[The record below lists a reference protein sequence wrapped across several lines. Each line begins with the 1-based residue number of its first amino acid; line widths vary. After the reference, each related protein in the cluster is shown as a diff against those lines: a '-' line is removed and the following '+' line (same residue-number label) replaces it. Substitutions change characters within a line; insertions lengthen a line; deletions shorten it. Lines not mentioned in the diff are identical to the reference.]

1 MDGPQSP
8 TGTPLYR
15 FRFGATEFDESRFEL
30 SVSGLVAE
38 IEQKPLQV
46 LAALLRRPGE
56 ILSRE
61 ELQESVW
68 ANRVTVDQVL
78 TNAVAKL
85 RKALG
90 EVDGARIVTVPRSGY
105 LFEGSLERMVVGT
118 RLSSRLDLEAGTAVP
133 GREDFLLQRQLAA
146 TQSAEVWLAVH
157 RRAGEV
163 RVYKFAREAAHL
175 STLKREATLYR
186 LLRESLG
193 DRDDLL
199 RILEWNFER
208 FPFYLECEYGGPNL
222 ADWAA
227 EGDRLR
233 SRAREKRISLFLQIA
248 EAVSAA
254 HRVGV
259 LHKDLKPTNVLVRE
273 ATSAEADGSASSR
286 APVQIRVSDFG
297 SGRLVE
303 PERLEQ
309 LGITELGLTVT
320 QGIAKDSGA
329 GTLLYLAPEL
339 LGGGSPS
346 VQSDLYAL
354 GLILYQ
360 LVSGDLRKPMAPGWE
375 QDLGDEL
382 LAADIAAATHG
393 DPARRLAS
401 VAELSERLR
410 TLDQRRSEREAAR
423 LASQRAELAEKAL
436 ERARVRRPWIIT
448 AVVLLI
454 AGLGI
459 SYNLYRQERAAR
471 VDAERAAT
479 RAETIT
485 RFLSEDLLG
494 TADPTGPGDAHNP
507 TVREVLDRTAATL
520 DVRFPTDPDT
530 RASIELALGTAY
542 FGLTDYAN
550 AEKYRRDALRLLSA
564 SQGEDSPVALDT
576 RYQLASIL
584 AQTNRLDEA
593 EAMLNTTDRLAGP
606 TRLSQNTRLA
616 FQAHWTRA
624 GYYKVRMSAAQALS
638 EYIVADRI
646 RAVID
651 PENDNLVVRLHD
663 ALSWCYVRLN
673 RTAEAERVLSEV
685 ISSRYP
691 PERVGPVFWSV
702 ARIDDAIALMSL
714 QRYDRAA
721 QVLTAALQELR
732 RTVGP
737 DHFFVGYAQNE
748 LGELYTRQAQWPAA
762 VDSLREAYRI
772 FSLRTGEHGQATLTA
787 GANLGIVEYRTGHDA
802 DAVNTLEPIRAD
814 FAKTFG
820 AKSPQAQ
827 TVAFYMACAYW
838 DLRQFDKASALI
850 QELQPQQLADAEPRE
865 DWSARLQ
872 ALRGAI
878 AIGQGRV
885 RDGLALLAPAVADLE
900 RLHTPQEDIEP
911 LRRALSAAQGRS
923 HR

>member
-1 MDGPQSP
+1 MMDGPQASA
-8 TGTPLYR
+8 GTALYR
-15 FRFGATEFDESRFEL
+15 FRFGATQFDESRFEL
-30 SVSGLVAE
+30 SVGGLSAE

-56 ILSRE
+56 VLSRE
-61 ELQESVW
+61 ELQENVW

-105 LFEGSLERMVVGT
+105 LFEGSLERMAVGT
-118 RLSSRLDLEAGTAVP
+118 RLTSRLDLKAGSAVA
-133 GREDFLLQRQLAA
+133 GREDFGLRKQLAA
-146 TQSAEVWLAVH
+146 TQSAEVWLAAH
-157 RRAGEV
+157 HQTDEV

-175 STLKREATLYR
+175 APLKREATLYR

-199 RILEWNFER
+199 RILDWNFET

-222 ADWAA
+222 AEWAA
-227 EGDRLR
+227 DGDRLR
-233 SRAREKRISLFLQIA
+233 SLARDERIGLLLRIA

-259 LHKDLKPTNVLVRE
+259 LHKDLKPTNVLVRP
-273 ATSAEADGSASSR
+273 
-286 APVQIRVSDFG
+286 APSTTPPGTANSQTAPRIRVSDFG

-320 QGIAKDSGA
+320 QGIVNDSGA

-354 GLILYQ
+354 GLMLYQ
-360 LVSGDLRKPMAPGWE
+360 LVSGDLRKPLAPGWE
-375 QDLGDEL
+375 QDLGDDL

-410 TLDQRRSEREAAR
+410 TLEQRRSEREAAR
-423 LASQRAELAEKAL
+423 RASQRTELAEKAL
-436 ERARVRRPWIIT
+436 ERARIRRPWIIT
-448 AVVLLI
+448 ALALLI

-459 SYNLYRQERAAR
+459 SYNLYRQERVAR
-471 VDAERAAT
+471 VDAERAAS

-485 RFLSEDLLG
+485 RFVSEDLLG
-494 TADPTGPGDAHNP
+494 TIDPTAPGDARNP
-507 TVREVLDRTAATL
+507 TVRDVLDRTAATL

-564 SQGEDSPVALDT
+564 SEGEDSAVALDT

-593 EAMLNTTDRLAGP
+593 GVMLDSTDRLAG
-606 TRLSQNTRLA
+606 TARLTQNSRLA

-624 GYYKVRMSAAQALS
+624 GYYKVRMSAAQALT
-638 EYIVADRI
+638 EYTAADRI

-651 PENDNLVVRLHD
+651 PDNDNLVVRLHD
-663 ALSWCYVRLN
+663 ALSWCYVRLS
-673 RTAEAERVLSEV
+673 RTQEAEQVLSEV

-714 QRYDRAA
+714 QHYDRAA
-721 QVLTAALQELR
+721 QMLTSALQELR

-737 DHFFVGYAQNE
+737 NHFFVGYAQNE
-748 LGELYTRQAQWPAA
+748 LGELYTRQGLWPAA
-762 VDSLREAYRI
+762 VESLREANRI

-787 GANLGIVEYRTGHDA
+787 GANLGIVEYRTGNAA
-802 DAVNTLEPIRAD
+802 DAVRTLEPIRAD
-814 FAKTFG
+814 FANTFG
-820 AKSPQAQ
+820 STSPQAQ
-827 TVAFYMACAYW
+827 IVAFYLASAYVA
-838 DLRQFDKASALI
+838 LHEFDKASPLVGPL
-850 QELQPQQLADAEPRE
+850 EPQKLAEAEPRE
-865 DWSARLQ
+865 DWSARLE
-872 ALRGAI
+872 ALRGAL
-878 AIGQGRV
+878 AAKGR
-885 RDGLALLAPAVADLE
+885 
-900 RLHTPQEDIEP
+900 
-911 LRRALSAAQGRS
+911 
-923 HR
+923 